1 MPRNASDSCGRI
13 PETASPIAPPSSA
26 NAGSSSDMNVSATG
40 AIAVM
45 ISPNASENSPPISD
59 TDWPI
64 DSNDGARASNACPSP
79 SMSALPTLS
88 MTGRMLWNVDPS
100 DDMMLC
106 TTGIAAVMPVPIASP
121 SQAMPSPR
129 RSTIPVRLPPSP
141 VNEETKLLN
150 ASPSGA
156 RASPIELK
164 ASVMYG
170 ATVFH
175 SSLRVSMRPDQMA
188 RPLSVFVKNNV
199 SAAPSATNAAM
210 AI

>member
-1 MPRNASDSCGRI
+1 MPRNASASCGRI

-79 SMSALPTLS
+79 SMSALPTVS

-106 TTGIAAVMPVPIASP
+106 TTGIAAVMPVPMASP

-129 RSTIPVRLPPSP
+129 DSTTPVSAPPSLQHDD
-141 VNEETKLLN
+141 TKLPN
-150 ASPSGA
+150 AYPSGA
-156 RASPIELK
+156 SASPMK
-164 ASVMYG
+164 
-170 ATVFH
+170 
-175 SSLRVSMRPDQMA
+175 
-188 RPLSVFVKNNV
+188 
-199 SAAPSATNAAM
+199 
-210 AI
+210 